1 MLIKKNKFY
10 FDNCDQ
16 YTGIFDKTN
25 FIKRNLELNLINK
38 ADLVVS
44 RGLELNHL
52 KNKNSKN
59 IFFPIMLIKI
69 IIQSI
74 KIKNTDF
81 IDICY
86 IGKIKPQLIEIILHD
101 QKDDQVIKLL
111 TLKYKISYL
120 SILIIR

>member
-10 FDNCDQ
+10 FDNYDQ

-52 KNKNSKN
+52 KIKIRK
-59 IFFPIMLIKI
+59 IYFFPIMLIKI

-74 KIKNTDF
+74 KIK
-81 IDICY
+81 
-86 IGKIKPQLIEIILHD
+86 KI
-101 QKDDQVIKLL
+101 L
-111 TLKYKISYL
+111 TL
-120 SILIIR
+120 